1 MDTNKKVWGFLRE
14 TTEEAEKAGL
24 DKDTGI
30 CRTGLEEY
38 LAVIFPKTTDWIHN
52 KIIDGMM
59 VNGKQSRMKPDYRSD
74 SLKLIVEFDG
84 IPHYKY
90 VGTYAKDI
98 KSTQIYEKNGYRVVR
113 IPYFIQLSK
122 RAVKTLFGVDMHE
135 ELFNENISSLGVKG
149 ENTPAYLSPEGVK
162 RMAVEFKRFP
172 EQYKVNLDFMK
183 SQNNPTLTGVE
194 YLELFYN
201 SLKK

>member
-1 MDTNKKVWGFLRE
+1 
-14 TTEEAEKAGL
+14 
-24 DKDTGI
+24 
-30 CRTGLEEY
+30 
-38 LAVIFPKTTDWIHN
+38 
-52 KIIDGMM
+52 
-59 VNGKQSRMKPDYRSD
+59 
-74 SLKLIVEFDG
+74 
-84 IPHYKY
+84 
-90 VGTYAKDI
+90 
-98 KSTQIYEKNGYRVVR
+98 
-113 IPYFIQLSK
+113 
-122 RAVKTLFGVDMHE
+122 MHE

-149 ENTPAYLSPEGVK
+149 DNTPAYLSPEGVK